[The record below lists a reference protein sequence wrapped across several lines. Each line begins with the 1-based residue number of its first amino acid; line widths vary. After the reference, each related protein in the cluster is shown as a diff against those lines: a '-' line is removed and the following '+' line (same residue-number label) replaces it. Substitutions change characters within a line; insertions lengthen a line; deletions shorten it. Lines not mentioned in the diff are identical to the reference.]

1 MKVLAYTSPA
11 RGHLYPLIPILLEL
25 RSRGHEV
32 AVRTFADEVEHVR
45 QLGLS
50 VTATAPAI
58 DTIVHDDYLARS
70 PVAAVKRSA
79 AVFAR
84 RAAHECGDLRTAIEV
99 EAPDMLIVDANC
111 WGAAAVAET
120 WGGPWASL
128 LPYPAPLPSRDVPP
142 FGPGLH
148 PLTVRLC

>member
-58 DTIVHDDYLARS
+58 CAPAGRWAPLAIELPVSS
-70 PVAAVKRSA
+70 PGGRSA
-79 AVFAR
+79 LV
-84 RAAHECGDLRTAIEV
+84 
-99 EAPDMLIVDANC
+99 
-111 WGAAAVAET
+111 
-120 WGGPWASL
+120 
-128 LPYPAPLPSRDVPP
+128 
-142 FGPGLH
+142 
-148 PLTVRLC
+148 